1 MRKVLLVLMC
11 LSLLVPSVYAEHG
24 KMKGGHGDFDQK
36 FCQKAMMIVKNQEE
50 LGLSDAQVKKV
61 KDLKM
66 STKKDLIRKNAEIEI
81 LALDIKSALWEDEVD
96 LNAINTLIDKKYDL
110 KKEKTKSLVA
120 AYVSL
125 KGMLTKEQQKTLKG
139 LCGKGMKGKRGKK

>member
-1 MRKVLLVLMC
+1 MWYLWPKVGTNESRFRPCCLIFNKVLLLVLMC

-66 STKKDLIRKNAEIEI
+66 STKKDLIRK
-81 LALDIKSALWEDEVD
+81 
-96 LNAINTLIDKKYDL
+96 
-110 KKEKTKSLVA
+110 
-120 AYVSL
+120 
-125 KGMLTKEQQKTLKG
+125 KGQ
-139 LCGKGMKGKRGKK
+139 CFS